1 MTQPQNKA
9 TGVAKY
15 IITKS
20 IQQDPKTK
28 IIVMRYRFAWWKFG
42 YWVELMK
49 MTFKEQHNAIQTME
63 GQKIAK
69 EQLAKRQPA
78 GKQIDV

>member
-28 IIVMRYRFAWWKFG
+28 IIVMRYRFAWWKLG
-42 YWVELMK
+42 YWREVLK
-49 MTFKEQHNAIQTME
+49 MSFTEQHNAIQTME

-69 EQLAKRQPA
+69 DQMAKRNPA